1 MVFVVSS
8 PGIFDNAH
16 LNQDDNARFAVQMVE
31 TFARSG
37 KNGNKA
43 PVVLFDEYHQGY
55 RETDGFW
62 EAVGPAGRLVALQ
75 IFALA
80 LLAAYVA
87 GTRFGLPIPL
97 PPASRVSSEYV
108 SSLADLYRRARAY
121 DAVLDGVY
129 QSFWRDLCKTLG
141 IPTDTQ
147 TSEVIRRASA
157 SLSPMGASAADVGTR
172 LSALVRECQEKI
184 AGGADA
190 LKEADLLRLAQS
202 LSEMR
207 KELSI

>member
-1 MVFVVSS
+1 MEAFG
-8 PGIFDNAH
+8 PRDTN
-16 LNQDDNARFAVQMVE
+16 E
-31 TFARSG
+31 
-37 KNGNKA
+37 KNA

-55 RETDGFW
+55 RETDGLW
-62 EAVGPAGRLVALQ
+62 EAIGSAGRLVALQ

-80 LLAAYVA
+80 LIAAYVA

-121 DAVLDGVY
+121 DAVLEGVY

-141 IPTDTQ
+141 VPTDTQ
-147 TSEVIRRASA
+147 TSEVIRRAST
-157 SLSPMGASAADVGTR
+157 SLAPPGTPSSAVETG

-190 LKEADLLRLAQS
+190 LKEADLLRLAKS